1 MMLAATNSETVFNPL
16 LPDGHPLLEL
26 RSMHL
31 SRSQFISGTHG
42 ILLLYARDKGYL
54 PKFFTHDQGL
64 AALGQGYRD
73 MYERCPEHRI
83 FALAHEMG
91 RPGFLASSASDH
103 WTPEEKLESATRM
116 FLAAGHVALAEKAG
130 DDAQIWL
137 LSQARSAM
145 KICAEYFSTVQNL
158 PQDVQRDLKYVIDD
172 AVEQIKLIT
181 DDQMSAGIVRVSEAP
196 DTMQ

>member
-1 MMLAATNSETVFNPL
+1 MLAATNSETVFNPL
-16 LPDGHPLLEL
+16 LPDEHPLRVLQRL
-26 RSMHL
+26 HL
-31 SRSQFISGTHG
+31 SGGQIISGTHG
-42 ILLLYARDKGYL
+42 VLLLYARDKGYL

-116 FLAAGHVALAEKAG
+116 FLAAGHIALAEKGG

-137 LSQARSAM
+137 LSQARAAM
-145 KICAEYFSTVQNL
+145 KICAEYFSTVQTL
-158 PQDVQRDLKYVIDD
+158 PQGVQRDLKYVIDD
-172 AVEQIKLIT
+172 AIEQIRLIT
-181 DDQMSAGIVRVSEAP
+181 DDQMSARIVQVSEAP
-196 DTMQ
+196 DTRQ